1 MTSVLRLALAGI
13 TMSATG
19 TRMSIRRGEFAP
31 APPDGAAG
39 VRLRQ
44 PREPFMLI
52 AQHYFSGPV
61 LAQIVDPYELELIR
75 HVRPSLN
82 RRPRL
87 DRQACFFRHLSAQS
101 PDGDSPNAT
110 LPPGRSS
117 ARTATGVDGGFAL
130 AGDNAGA
137 NHGATMT
144 EAAPSRSQRPP
155 QTAEKRE
162 AELRNPARPC
172 GGGRHSATPEGTT
185 LFPAA
190 GIAEPAGAGYGLTG
204 SRCRRS
210 RVSFLPSW
218 APSGPAPRATRA
230 PARRR

>member
-19 TRMSIRRGEFAP
+19 TCMSIRGGELFLHLRMEP
-31 APPDGAAG
+31 
-39 VRLRQ
+39 REFLLRQ

-101 PDGDSPNAT
+101 G
-110 LPPGRSS
+110 
-117 ARTATGVDGGFAL
+117 
-130 AGDNAGA
+130 
-137 NHGATMT
+137 
-144 EAAPSRSQRPP
+144 
-155 QTAEKRE
+155 
-162 AELRNPARPC
+162 
-172 GGGRHSATPEGTT
+172 
-185 LFPAA
+185 
-190 GIAEPAGAGYGLTG
+190 
-204 SRCRRS
+204 
-210 RVSFLPSW
+210 
-218 APSGPAPRATRA
+218 
-230 PARRR
+230 